1 MFGFTPDPLGIDN
14 VRSVHGRSGVDQII
28 VPAGHRVLLMD
39 ADDAVFYVK
48 ETDMRGL
55 SVVQAYT
62 FAEQMADPA
71 PTYVTQDQF
80 DELRQ
85 NYESLVA
92 QLNAATATDE
102 PESIC
107 NAMNFNDLE
116 NQVGRMNDLMQTQFM
131 QTSYLGGAAIA
142 AGGTIPIGYATHRVG
157 CGSVDGD
164 AITLR
169 APAAITAV
177 VGFVPTAAGNVT
189 ISMLDNGVVIAT
201 QTVTATAGGAISV
214 PITVAVRP
222 CCKPSRINFSVNV
235 AGTAG
240 EVQVV
245 AIS

>member
-62 FAEQMADPA
+62 FTEQMADPA
-71 PTYVTQDQF
+71 PEY
-80 DELRQ
+80 
-85 NYESLVA
+85 
-92 QLNAATATDE
+92 
-102 PESIC
+102 
-107 NAMNFNDLE
+107 
-116 NQVGRMNDLMQTQFM
+116 
-131 QTSYLGGAAIA
+131 
-142 AGGTIPIGYATHRVG
+142 
-157 CGSVDGD
+157 
-164 AITLR
+164 
-169 APAAITAV
+169 
-177 VGFVPTAAGNVT
+177 VT
-189 ISMLDNGVVIAT
+189 ISMLDNGVVVAT

-214 PITVAVRP
+214 PITAAVRP

-235 AGTAG
+235 VGTAG

-245 AIS
+245 AMS